1 MTLRA
6 AADIPTDWP
15 HREASAR
22 TSAAGLDWHVQ
33 LAGEGP
39 LVVLLHGTGSSTHS
53 WARIW
58 PLLTSHARVLAMDL
72 PGHGFTR
79 GADFSQLDLR
89 TISHQLDTLL
99 DTLGLGAPALVA
111 GHSAGLPLAMRWA
124 LDGHHT
130 PASLIG
136 FAPSLVPPPPSYSL
150 FLGPLI
156 NPLFTSGPM
165 ASLLATTIGPTG
177 MVDRLLDSTASV
189 LDEDQRRHYRTL
201 FAEPTHVRGAMN
213 FMAAADLPLLLE
225 DAPRLQM
232 PMTLVLGDQDTWV
245 PLQPLLQVIERYLPQ
260 AQVQRWHAG
269 HLLHEIEPER
279 AAATILD
286 SLVRQA

>member
-1 MTLRA
+1 
-6 AADIPTDWP
+6 
-15 HREASAR
+15 
-22 TSAAGLDWHVQ
+22 
-33 LAGEGP
+33 
-39 LVVLLHGTGSSTHS
+39 
-53 WARIW
+53 
-58 PLLTSHARVLAMDL
+58 
-72 PGHGFTR
+72 
-79 GADFSQLDLR
+79 
-89 TISHQLDTLL
+89 
-99 DTLGLGAPALVA
+99 
-111 GHSAGLPLAMRWA
+111 
-124 LDGHHT
+124 
-130 PASLIG
+130 
-136 FAPSLVPPPPSYSL
+136 
-150 FLGPLI
+150 
-156 NPLFTSGPM
+156 M